1 MTALRLIPLGGL
13 GEVGMNCLAVEY
25 GDAIVLVDCGLLF
38 PDESMLG
45 IDLVLPDWSYLRRRR
60 GAVKA
65 VFLTH
70 GHEDHV
76 GALPFF
82 LKEFPGVPVYGTK
95 LTLALSAG
103 RLEEHGVKADMRP
116 TAPRERIAVGP
127 FGASFFHVSHSI
139 ADGAGLVLETPEGV
153 VLHTGDFKFDQTPV
167 DGVPSDYAALAAIG
181 EQGVLCLLSDS
192 TNVERPGV
200 TESEKTV
207 GPALARIVRQAP
219 GRIILATFASHIH
232 RVQQVL
238 DVAARFER
246 RVALVGR
253 SMVQNVKVASD
264 LGYLTV
270 PRGCLLDLD
279 DLLALPHEEQVVLC
293 TGSQGEP
300 MSALALMAF
309 DNHKQLKIERGD
321 TVILSARVIPGNE
334 RAIGSIT
341 NQLFRKGA
349 DVIQGRAS
357 GVHVSGHAAQEELRL
372 MLNLV
377 KPKHFVPVHGESR
390 HLVKHRRLAID
401 TGVPPERAFLA
412 HDGDVVSFEGGAGR
426 LAERVE
432 AGRVFVDGKG
442 VGDVERLVLRD
453 RRHLAEEGIVVVVV
467 GVNRQTGEIV
477 SGPTVLAQGVASD
490 EVMASGALMEGARAD
505 IRQTVAASTPEVR
518 TDVREL
524 EIEVRKGLRRYFRA
538 ALDRRP
544 VVIAVVLEL

>member
-25 GDAIVLVDCGLLF
+25 GDSIVLIDCGLLF

-45 IDLVLPDWSYLRRRR
+45 IDLVLPDWSYLRKRRT
-60 GAVKA
+60 AVKA

-103 RLEEHGVKADMRP
+103 RLEEHGVGADLRP
-116 TAPRERIAVGP
+116 VVPRERVDVGP
-127 FGASFFHVSHSI
+127 FGVSFFHVAHSI
-139 ADGAGLVLETPEGV
+139 ADGAGLVLETPEGTI
-153 VLHTGDFKFDQTPV
+153 LHTGDFKFDQTPV
-167 DGVPSDYAALAAIG
+167 DGQPSDYGALAAIG
-181 EQGVLCLLSDS
+181 ERGVLCLLSDS

-207 GPALARIVRQAP
+207 GPALARIFRQAP
-219 GRIILATFASHIH
+219 GRIVLATFASHIH

-253 SMVQNVKVASD
+253 SMVQNVKIASD

-270 PRGCLLDLD
+270 PPGCLLDLD

-309 DNHKQLKIERGD
+309 DNHKQIKIERGD

-334 RAIGSIT
+334 RAISSIT

-377 KPKHFVPVHGESR
+377 KPKHFIPIHGESR
-390 HLVKHRRLAID
+390 HLVRHRRLAIE
-401 TGVPPERAFLA
+401 TGVPPERAFLV
-412 HDGDVVSFEGGAGR
+412 HDGDVVSFEGGVGR
-426 LAERVE
+426 VAERVE

-453 RRHLAEEGIVVVVV
+453 RRHLAEDGIVVAVV

-490 EVMASGALMEGARAD
+490 EVMAAGTLMEGARAD
-505 IRQTVAASTPEVR
+505 IRQTVAAAAPEVR

-524 EIEVRKGLRRYFRA
+524 EIEVRKGLRRYFRNT
-538 ALDRRP
+538 LDRRP
-544 VVIAVVLEL
+544 VIIAVVMEL

>member
-1 MTALRLIPLGGL
+1 MPLRLIPLGGL
-13 GEVGMNCLAVEY
+13 GEIGMNCLAVEY
-25 GDAIVLVDCGLLF
+25 GDDIVLVDCGLLF

-45 IDLVLPDWSYLRRRR
+45 IDLVLPDFSYLRRRR
-60 GAVKA
+60 EALKG

-76 GALPFF
+76 GALPF
-82 LKEFPGVPVYGTK
+82 LLREFPGVPVYGTR
-95 LTLALSAG
+95 LTLALAEG
-103 RLEEHGVKADMRP
+103 RLEEHRIAADLRP
-116 TAPRERIAVGP
+116 AALRERVDVGP
-127 FGASFFHVSHSI
+127 FGVTFLHVAHSI
-139 ADGAGLVLETPEGV
+139 ADGAGLVIETPAGT

-167 DGVPSDYAALAAIG
+167 DGLPSDYGALAACG
-181 EQGVLCLLSDS
+181 ERGVLCLLSDS

-200 TESEKTV
+200 TESERTV
-207 GPALARIVRQAP
+207 GPALARIFRTVP

-238 DVAARFER
+238 EVASRFER
-246 RVALVGR
+246 KVALVGR
-253 SMVQNVKVASD
+253 SMVQNVKIASD

-270 PRGCLLDLD
+270 PPGVLVELD
-279 DLLALPHEEQVVLC
+279 DLVKRPPEEQVVLC

-309 DNHKQLKIERGD
+309 DNHKQLKVRRGD

-334 RAIGSIT
+334 RAIGTIT

-349 DVIQGRAS
+349 EVIQGRAT
-357 GVHVSGHAAQEELRL
+357 GVHVSGHASQEELRF

-377 KPKHFVPVHGESR
+377 RPKHFLPVHGESR
-390 HLVKHRRLAID
+390 HLVKHRELAIE
-401 TGVPPERAFLA
+401 TGIPPERAFLV
-412 HDGDVVSFEGGAGR
+412 HDGDVVSFDGGVGR
-426 LAERVE
+426 MAERVE

-442 VGDVERLVLRD
+442 VGDVERMVLRD
-453 RRHLAEEGIVVVVV
+453 RRHLAEDGIVVVVL
-467 GVNRQTGEIV
+467 GINKQTGEIV

-490 EVMASGALMEGARAD
+490 EVMAAGALLEGARAAV
-505 IRQTVAASTPEVR
+505 RETVAAVAAELR

-524 EIEVRKGLRRYFRA
+524 EIEVRKGLRRYFTR

-544 VVIAVVLEL
+544 VILPVVHEL